1 MSAENYIIDRI
12 EQLCEQKQMSRY
24 RLAQK
29 SGISQSSISTLLN
42 RQSVPTIQTLEKLC
56 KGLDMTLAQFFSE
69 DDELPN
75 LTEEQKRLLTTWNAM
90 NEQEKALVEA
100 IYARNHKKVRMAD
113 VAAVLISF
121 GGHHE
126 TENLFPY
133 NAYDLSALWLRTIQ
147 CICGVCN
154 PARKTR
160 I

>member
-12 EQLCEQKQMSRY
+12 EQLCGQKQMSRY

-42 RQSVPTIQTLEKLC
+42 RQSVPTIQTLEKIC

-75 LTEEQKRLLTTWNAM
+75 LTEDQKRLLTTWNAM

-100 IYARNHKKVRMAD
+100 YMQGIVR
-113 VAAVLISF
+113 
-121 GGHHE
+121 
-126 TENLFPY
+126 
-133 NAYDLSALWLRTIQ
+133 
-147 CICGVCN
+147 
-154 PARKTR
+154 K
-160 I
+160 

>member
-1 MSAENYIIDRI
+1 MSAENYIIYRI

-42 RQSVPTIQTLEKLC
+42 RQSVPTIQTLEKIC

-100 IYARNHKKVRMAD
+100 YMQGIVR
-113 VAAVLISF
+113 
-121 GGHHE
+121 
-126 TENLFPY
+126 
-133 NAYDLSALWLRTIQ
+133 
-147 CICGVCN
+147 
-154 PARKTR
+154 K
-160 I
+160 

>member
-1 MSAENYIIDRI
+1 
-12 EQLCEQKQMSRY
+12 MSRY

-42 RQSVPTIQTLEKLC
+42 RQSVPTIQTLEKIC

-100 IYARNHKKVRMAD
+100 YMQGIVR
-113 VAAVLISF
+113 
-121 GGHHE
+121 
-126 TENLFPY
+126 
-133 NAYDLSALWLRTIQ
+133 
-147 CICGVCN
+147 
-154 PARKTR
+154 K
-160 I
+160 

>member
-1 MSAENYIIDRI
+1 MSTENYIIDRI

-42 RQSVPTIQTLEKLC
+42 RQSVPTIQTLEKIC

-100 IYARNHKKVRMAD
+100 YMQGIVR
-113 VAAVLISF
+113 
-121 GGHHE
+121 
-126 TENLFPY
+126 
-133 NAYDLSALWLRTIQ
+133 
-147 CICGVCN
+147 
-154 PARKTR
+154 K
-160 I
+160 

>member
-1 MSAENYIIDRI
+1 MPAENYIIDRI

-42 RQSVPTIQTLEKLC
+42 RQSVPTIQTLEKIC

-100 IYARNHKKVRMAD
+100 YMQGIVR
-113 VAAVLISF
+113 
-121 GGHHE
+121 
-126 TENLFPY
+126 
-133 NAYDLSALWLRTIQ
+133 
-147 CICGVCN
+147 
-154 PARKTR
+154 K
-160 I
+160 